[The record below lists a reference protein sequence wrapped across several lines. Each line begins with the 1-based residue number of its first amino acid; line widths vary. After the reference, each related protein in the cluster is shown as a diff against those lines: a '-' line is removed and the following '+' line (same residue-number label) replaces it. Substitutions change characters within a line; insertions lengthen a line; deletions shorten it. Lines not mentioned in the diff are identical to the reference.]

1 MQHATFMAR
10 LVGSR
15 RSVVEGIEFNEGEQL
30 LSPMCPPNR
39 GQHRYPAS
47 RERADGR
54 VPPRVAVLSSYALR
68 SRKAKAGQLITMFVS
83 AEPCGR
89 PPGAVITP
97 RLASRFTVSASVL
110 SPFRPWA
117 TAASL

>member
-30 LSPMCPPNR
+30 LSPMCPPNW

-68 SRKAKAGQLITMFVS
+68 SRKAKAGQLITTFADS
-83 AEPCGR
+83 R
-89 PPGAVITP
+89 RSPPGAVITP

>member
-39 GQHRYPAS
+39 GRYRYPAS

-54 VPPRVAVLSSYALR
+54 VAGLSSYALR
-68 SRKAKAGQLITMFVS
+68 SRKAKAGQLITMF
-83 AEPCGR
+83 AEPSGR